1 MLIPRHQILRW
12 TIRGSNR
19 DAPSQDSS
27 VPTSQFPRLRLPR
40 QGRKIFF
47 WTTPSEDHVET
58 DGPGRLDTIAIN
70 LNRLRLEYE
79 HLSDLVRQTSCAT
92 TLRTIHASLA
102 RLLNTLEEQDS
113 ELSVILHDVAAQPTR
128 KLAGWRV
135 TEREIL
141 QSETSALRS
150 DLDALYQAVRRA
162 HVDLAGVLLE
172 MR

>member
-19 DAPSQDSS
+19 DAPSADSS
-27 VPTSQFPRLRLPR
+27 VPTSQFPSLRLPR

-47 WTTPSEDHVET
+47 WTTQSEDHSDPDT
-58 DGPGRLDTIAIN
+58 AGRLDTIEIN
-70 LNRLRLEYE
+70 LNRLHLEYE

-92 TLRTIHASLA
+92 TLKAIHASLV
-102 RLLNTLEEQDS
+102 RLLSTLEEQDRDLS
-113 ELSVILHDVAAQPTR
+113 EIVNETAARPAR

-141 QSETSALRS
+141 RSEISVLRS
-150 DLDALYQAVRRA
+150 NLDTLYQTVRRA

>member
-47 WTTPSEDHVET
+47 WTTQSEDHVEP
-58 DGPGRLDTIAIN
+58 DKPGRLDTIEIN
-70 LNRLRLEYE
+70 LNCLRLEYE

-92 TLRTIHASLA
+92 TLKTIHASLT
-102 RLLNTLEEQDS
+102 RLLSTLEEQDS
-113 ELSVILHDVAAQPTR
+113 DLSAHLNDIAAQPAR
-128 KLAGWRV
+128 KLSAWRV

-141 QSETSALRS
+141 QSEVAALRS
-150 DLDALYQAVRRA
+150 DLDTLYQTVRRA